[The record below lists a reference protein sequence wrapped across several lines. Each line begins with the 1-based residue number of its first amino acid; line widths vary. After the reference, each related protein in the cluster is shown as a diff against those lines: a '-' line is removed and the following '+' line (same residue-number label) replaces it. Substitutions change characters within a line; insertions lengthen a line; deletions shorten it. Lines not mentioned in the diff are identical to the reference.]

1 MCIRDRTR
9 AVRRRTKNGPS
20 KRIIGFAY
28 QQAGW
33 KIVGT
38 TSRGLI
44 TLAKFNSPLACWGD
58 PWQANDPDLTYR
70 PEDYWPNRPN
80 TGDQW
85 DPTAGGTPHK
95 NQRTQN
101 RTFVLQF
108 EEQLT
113 LI

>member
-1 MCIRDRTR
+1 MAR
-9 AVRRRTKNGPS
+9 AEEGD

-95 NQRTQN
+95 NQQTQN
-101 RTFVLQF
+101 RTLVLQF